1 MPIVRIAG
9 RKGRP
14 PAAKRALLEAV
25 HSALREALKIPED
38 DRTQILHEYAPE
50 DFETPLTKT
59 EKFVL
64 VEITMFPG
72 RSLEAKR
79 HLYQAVVQNLG
90 LLGIAPED
98 LLIVLHEPAMENWCV
113 RGGIPA
119 SEVDVG
125 FKIDV

>member
-1 MPIVRIAG
+1 M
-9 RKGRP
+9 
-14 PAAKRALLEAV
+14 LEAV
-25 HSALREALKIPED
+25 HSALVEALKIPDE
-38 DRTQILHEYAPE
+38 DRTQILHEYAPG
-50 DFETPLTKT
+50 DFEISPTKT
-59 EKFVL
+59 DQFTL
-64 VEITMFPG
+64 VEITIFPG

-79 HLYQAVVQNLG
+79 HLYQAIVQNLG

-98 LLIVLHEPAMENWCV
+98 LLIVLHEPAMENWGV